1 MTVSDL
7 PKGFSFLL
15 RQLHLAGASE
25 GDFISTPPDILGP
38 WLLPPITGEA
48 VLPTGRKLTTLV
60 AYAPTATSQG
70 LTADS
75 IISAYQAYINYPRA
89 AGHLLAHFE
98 GTRHPK
104 QFDAAKI
111 YLLPS
116 RLLHDGAA
124 CAVGLARM
132 MHELVGGTLH
142 SFGNTY
148 CVRLGG
154 YTLGLVDGLPYGSTQ
169 KKWTKVEAAAV
180 DDYFACPRSVPLD
193 GLNSNAVRL
202 RNLLEGFRSKM
213 PDFALCDQTAAF
225 LAVMHRR
232 SRWADARHPDA
243 EWEAEIDQQEV
254 AIASLLSERL
264 AAKDDRAGRIHK
276 QSERVRALEEAQ
288 REMHA
293 DMPEAHKIGLLR
305 AMLVPGALSNEKFK
319 KMVATKRGEAGLAL
333 AGTNLQRSAAGLRA
347 ALDRAKSKLTEMQN
361 ATRD

>member
-1 MTVSDL
+1 MSDL

-15 RQLHLAGASE
+15 RQLRLAGASE
-25 GDFISTPPDILGP
+25 GDFVSTPPDILGP

-48 VLPTGRKLTTLV
+48 VLPAGRKLMTLV
-60 AYAPTATSQG
+60 AYAPTAVSQG

-104 QFDAAKI
+104 QFGAAKI

-116 RLLHDGAA
+116 RHLNDGAA

-169 KKWTKVEAAAV
+169 KKWTRVEAAAV

-193 GLNSNAVRL
+193 GLNPNAVRL
-202 RNLLEGFRSKM
+202 RNLLEGFRNKM
-213 PDFALCDQTAAF
+213 PEGALCDQVASF
-225 LAVMHRR
+225 LAVVHRR
-232 SRWADARHPDA
+232 SRWTDARHPGA
-243 EWEAEIDQQEV
+243 EWDAEIDQQEV

-264 AAKDDRAGRIHK
+264 VVKDDRADRI
-276 QSERVRALEEAQ
+276 QRQADRVRSLGEALEG
-288 REMHA
+288 MHA
-293 DMPEAHKIGLLR
+293 DLPEAHKLNLLR
-305 AMLVPGALSNEKFK
+305 AMLVPEALSNAKFK
-319 KMVATKRGEAGLAL
+319 KMVTTKRGEAGLAL
-333 AGTNLQRSAAGLRA
+333 AGTNMQRSAAGLRA
-347 ALDRAKSKLTEMQN
+347 ELDRAKSKLLEMQN
-361 ATRD
+361 DMRE